1 VQISN
6 FKKQVRE
13 EEELGT
19 PKMPAK
25 IWSLSSSLKEHKGIE
40 SFRSRKKKHSKHII
54 KPLIYSGRT
63 KFWHNQR
70 LNHQLSIQLTMLKVI
85 MRSGKPRLQYRESQ
99 RTLACLAM
107 RLPRVR
113 QLMSFLLLYQKQT
126 PAHIPKNLQE
136 DRAQEMKTPQGTG
149 NRLDSINQA
158 SPLVKAKQKERLAI
172 CDRSLQGTILQC
184 TSRKRPV
191 VLNLLQEE
199 DNRIHLAR
207 DWAPQ
212 CPVQEQEKSIIGY
225 ISSTARGSTSN
236 GKRHPN
242 SIRMK

>member
-1 VQISN
+1 
-6 FKKQVRE
+6 
-13 EEELGT
+13 
-19 PKMPAK
+19 
-25 IWSLSSSLKEHKGIE
+25 
-40 SFRSRKKKHSKHII
+40 
-54 KPLIYSGRT
+54 
-63 KFWHNQR
+63 
-70 LNHQLSIQLTMLKVI
+70 MLKVI

-242 SIRMK
+242 SIRMKWIDKDNNWWVKKIHHLGHNMGIKIRKLLAKWLKTTKRHMELSSLLKSI